1 MKIFTLL
8 VGLVSLIAAGYCQPS
23 SQRLRLDE
31 QSLTAVY
38 PLLRD
43 IVLDAVQVSGGDPET
58 QQVHWVIGFS
68 TGHFAK
74 DPTAAEAKRYLASK
88 LIEELV
94 ISGDKVSIFAWE
106 MDVWEHT
113 DGSTRTRQ
121 IHSLQDVL
129 SIHELLPR
137 TPRQGTVGGHDTE
150 RAFTEIV
157 QIIGNSQ
164 DAVIILLTPTAASIA
179 APGTRV
185 WGQNHPNYQAAL
197 RNWMRLTKTSTGASI
212 ELPYRVIK
220 DQGEIIERRF
230 EVLIFVPRRFAG
242 TKIQSGSR
250 SANVFQ
256 ITSPGHVDSET
267 KPPPEKQTSLPR
279 ARTDALPIPLPII
292 IMVVFLIALF
302 VWLVKTFWVPSPLT
316 VIVNDNHSIVLRSKN
331 EGIALVGTP
340 DVSVPEG
347 WYQVTI
353 RGAPRQE
360 IARILPDSA
369 GILVRASNGTTMLAN
384 DLTHNE
390 YTVKAGDQARIEFRG
405 SEPSE
410 RGLPNREWQVEVL
423 LSVERTRG

>member
-1 MKIFTLL
+1 MRIFTLL
-8 VGLVSLIAAGYCQPS
+8 AGLVSLTAVGYCQPS

-31 QSLTAVY
+31 QSLTAAY

-43 IVLDAVQVSGGDPET
+43 TVLDAVRGSGGDPET

-88 LIEELV
+88 LVEELV
-94 ISGDKVSIFAWE
+94 IPGDKVSIFAWE
-106 MDVWEHT
+106 MEVWDHT
-113 DGSTRTRQ
+113 GGTARTRL

-129 SIHELLPR
+129 SIRELLPR
-137 TPRQGTVGGHDTE
+137 TPRKGTVGGHDTE
-150 RAFTEIV
+150 RAFTEIA
-157 QIIGNSQ
+157 QIIGNSP

-179 APGTRV
+179 APGIRV

-197 RNWMRLTKTSTGASI
+197 LNWMRLTKTSTGASI

-220 DQGEIIERRF
+220 DQKEIIERRF

-256 ITSPGHVDSET
+256 ITSTVPVDSET
-267 KPPPEKQTSLPR
+267 KPPSKKQTSLPR
-279 ARTDALPIPLPII
+279 ARTGVLPILLTII
-292 IMVVFLIALF
+292 IIIAAII
-302 VWLVKTFWVPSPLT
+302 WLVKTFWLPSPLT
-316 VIVNDNHSIVLRSKN
+316 VIVNNNHSIVLRSKK

-340 DVSVPEG
+340 EVSVPEG
-347 WYQVTI
+347 WQRVTI
-353 RGAPRQE
+353 KGAPPQE
-360 IARILPDSA
+360 IARILRNSA
-369 GILVRASNGTTMLAN
+369 GILVRASNNATMLAN

-390 YTVKAGDQARIEFRG
+390 YTVKAGDHARIEFRG
-405 SEPSE
+405 SEPPE
-410 RGLPNREWQVEVL
+410 RGLPSKEWRVEVS